1 MPTSRTLLVLGS
13 GPGIGV
19 AVASRFAQE
28 HFDCVAIF
36 ARTGSQLQLDQDA
49 IHTAVQKVGRE
60 VVVKAWQVDISNI
73 DQLKAALKQVESFGT
88 IECVYFNPA
97 RVGGSN
103 FFDFPTEEMIS
114 DFQISVIALYVTAQW
129 AVPLLLRTK
138 EKNPGLDYKP
148 SILVTSSL
156 LPVDPIPELFSLSL
170 VKAAQANM
178 VKSLE
183 KMFKAR
189 GIHIGMV
196 IVGGM
201 VSPDATTLNPTNIAQ
216 RAWELF
222 QRGELSD
229 VTIL

>member
-49 IHTAVQKVGRE
+49 IHTAVQKVRRE
-60 VVVKAWQVDISNI
+60 VVVKAWQVDI
-73 DQLKAALKQVESFGT
+73 T
-88 IECVYFNPA
+88 

-103 FFDFPTEEMIS
+103 FFDFPTEEMKS
-114 DFQISVIALYVTAQW
+114 DFQW
-129 AVPLLLRTK
+129 AVPLLLKNK

-183 KMFKAR
+183 KMFRAR
-189 GIHIGMV
+189 GMSQFTDINHLLNAEVLFEELDHLNEVPNPLGQNYAEHHFEE
-196 IVGGM
+196 
-201 VSPDATTLNPTNIAQ
+201 PDFSCFGHQL
-216 RAWELF
+216 WL
-222 QRGELSD
+222 
-229 VTIL
+229 